1 MLGSKN
7 VPDSVDKLPNVG
19 WLVILILGLV
29 IAVFVYRLF
38 TKHDGKFVF

>member
-1 MLGSKN
+1 MLGSMN

-29 IAVFVYRLF
+29 IVVFVHRLF
-38 TKHDGKFVF
+38 TKHGGKFVF